1 MEQTLVVKL
10 ANEVSVRQ
18 IAVSEDIQLHL
29 LVIDRLLYLD
39 FLLRRLLKVPQIR
52 LLVFLI
58 LWLKLI

>member
-39 FLLRRLLKVPQIR
+39 FLLRGLLKVPHIR